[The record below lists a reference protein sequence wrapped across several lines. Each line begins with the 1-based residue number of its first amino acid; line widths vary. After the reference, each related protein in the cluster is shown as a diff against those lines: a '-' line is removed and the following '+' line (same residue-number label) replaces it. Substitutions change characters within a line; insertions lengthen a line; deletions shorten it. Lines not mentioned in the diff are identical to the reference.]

1 MKSNHVVASLAL
13 ILAFGLTDTLAND
26 SGERGDRSETQQRRD
41 QRNEQRQQDR
51 FNAERRAETE
61 SRRSASDRTVEQNR
75 HPNHLSAEER
85 RALRQQI
92 NEAGQDIYNRQR

>member
-1 MKSNHVVASLAL
+1 MKINHVAAG
-13 ILAFGLTDTLAND
+13 LAFLLSLGLQNTRAND
-26 SGERGDRSETQQRRD
+26 SGERGDRSDTQQRRD
-41 QRNEQRQQDR
+41 HRSEQRQQDR
-51 FNAERRAETE
+51 ITVERRAETE
-61 SRRSASDRTVEQNR
+61 PRRPTVDRMVEQNR